1 MVVELK
7 TVVPFGRS
15 LEEYRMMF
23 ELSEQDLEKNIVG
36 VSDGVSSFNTEM
48 NAAGKRVLSI
58 DPIYE
63 ESGEFIQSAFN
74 NSIEN
79 VIQQLG
85 STSGDYIWSYYKNL
99 DVYRDIRTATIKRF
113 LKDFETGISDGRYVL
128 GELPSLKY
136 ADKSFD
142 LALHANLLFLYSD
155 LFDYEFHLQSVK
167 ELSRIAREVRIYPL
181 MDISNKRSWH
191 VEPIV
196 ADLNSSG
203 YNVEVRVIE
212 YEFMKGSNE
221 ILVVKSEV

>member
-15 LEEYRMMF
+15 LEEYKMMF
-23 ELSEQDLEKNIVG
+23 ELSEKDLNKNIVG

-48 NAAGKRVLSI
+48 NDAGRKVLSI

-63 ESGEFIQSAFN
+63 QSGEFIQNAFN

-79 VIQQLG
+79 VIEQLG
-85 STSGDYIWSYYKNL
+85 STSQDYTWSYYKNL
-99 DVYRDIRTATIKRF
+99 DVYRDIRTSTIKRF
-113 LKDFETGISDGRYVL
+113 LKDFESGVSDGRYVL
-128 GELPSLKY
+128 GELPNLEY
-136 ADKSFD
+136 ADGSFE
-142 LALHANLLFLYSD
+142 LALHANLLFLYSE
-155 LFDYEFHLQSVK
+155 LFDYEFHLASVK
-167 ELSRIAREVRIYPL
+167 ELSRIAKEVRIYPL

-196 ADLNSSG
+196 ADLKREG

-221 ILVVKSEV
+221 ILVVKS